1 MAIGQHILSLGISWF
16 KVMHGFETQ
25 QNENVDLE
33 CFFNKTLQKGCSFIS
48 LTHEPDCDGVAS
60 TELNARTL

>member
-1 MAIGQHILSLGISWF
+1 
-16 KVMHGFETQ
+16 MHGFETE

-48 LTHEPDCDGVAS
+48 LTHEPDCDGVAW